1 MVESDQEDGSAAV
14 RRQYRPEAVPSG
26 QCRLEAVPT
35 GQCRLEAVPSGQC
48 RLEAVPSGQCRGTPP
63 ASGNPTAGFHR
74 GARALSTRTQH
85 LVPQGRCGDLQRCPF
100 LLVTPSAA
108 NHFILCPRRCRA
120 SPFVGFVVERIAEPR
135 LSSEMV
141 ARHPELAQAP
151 MRPLFVVYRR
161 CLVAH

>member
-1 MVESDQEDGSAAV
+1 MCPVAIPVLARD
-14 RRQYRPEAVPSG
+14 RRTPPIGAEEHRWGGRKRPG
-26 QCRLEAVPT
+26 GWLRCRP
-35 GQCRLEAVPSGQC
+35 EAVPSGQC

-63 ASGNPTAGFHR
+63 ASGNPTAGVHR

-135 LSSEMV
+135 PSSEMV